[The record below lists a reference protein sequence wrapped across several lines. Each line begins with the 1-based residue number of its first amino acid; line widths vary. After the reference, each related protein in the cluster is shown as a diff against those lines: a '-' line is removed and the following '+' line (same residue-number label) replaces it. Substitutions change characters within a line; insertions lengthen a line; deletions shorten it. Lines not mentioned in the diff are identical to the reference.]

1 MFNHEEIFLLKE
13 LIELEI
19 NEVDELIKTS
29 NEEEKIE
36 LKTHKIKLLNILEKL
51 KTL

>member
-13 LIELEI
+13 LVELEI
-19 NEVDELIKTS
+19 NEVDELIKKS

-36 LKTHKIKLLNILEKL
+36 LKTHKTKLLNILTKL